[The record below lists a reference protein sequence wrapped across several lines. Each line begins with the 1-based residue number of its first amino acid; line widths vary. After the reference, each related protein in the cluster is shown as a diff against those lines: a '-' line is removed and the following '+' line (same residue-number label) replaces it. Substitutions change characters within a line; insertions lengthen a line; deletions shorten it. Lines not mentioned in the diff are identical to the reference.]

1 MCGRNGV
8 HAARPSG
15 SIWQCIFVETITP
28 TSQTKSLL
36 PRYPTSFPMT
46 SAQHPPIESEL
57 ELYSECK
64 RRVYERGQ
72 RGEES
77 RTWGW
82 ITLPWLLGYED
93 NPLAP
98 KQGLPLLWKTPMK
111 STAKKW
117 NKNKFEL
124 LTGSQVQPRGFAG
137 FKGVHKIR
145 RRLLRDD

>member
-1 MCGRNGV
+1 MSFLDHNTLCIKPFKRKKRYKKNRLEYLCGRNGV

-46 SAQHPPIESEL
+46 SAEDRPMGSEL

-64 RRVYERGQ
+64 RRVYERGK

-117 NKNKFEL
+117 NKNKSL
-124 LTGSQVQPRGFAG
+124 NC
-137 FKGVHKIR
+137 
-145 RRLLRDD
+145 